1 MRQVYILVAALVVAL
16 IAFLGIKL
24 AKLISSEG
32 FETMKNFN
40 DLIAL
45 ESDKISVICPN
56 NGVLIGRVTV
66 PNLNQETAK
75 AYLSKA
81 VTDPLSI
88 LTGGITEIAWACYP
102 PGVTNVNSIF
112 QSDPAISPSGV
123 MIFGPKG
130 STIDLYSEKDAKGKL
145 VKSVNDYTS
154 LLVKGCPQDTICSD
168 SINFRDLQFASVKI
182 TAPPQVTPSSNF
194 SFPEITFSAQTC
206 PTLSP
211 AAAAA
216 AAAADAKEKENAIK
230 AAAIADATSEA
241 ISKSIMKS
249 MSDTDSLGGS
259 SIGSNTLGSDS
270 DGNMVSVT
278 CPLGDKPKIS
288 FVRNTRN
295 AIPGSVDVN
304 TLSGVTG
311 SNPSSS
317 RCCKKSSPAPAIG
330 NGTGGGYYFDPE
342 KEY

>member
-1 MRQVYILVAALVVAL
+1 MRLVYILVAALVVAL

-32 FETMKNFN
+32 FETMKSFN

-45 ESDKISVICPN
+45 NSDKISVICPN
-56 NGVLIGRVTV
+56 NGVQIGRLTV
-66 PNLNQETAK
+66 PTVNLDTAK
-75 AYLSKA
+75 TILTKSL
-81 VTDPLSI
+81 TDPLSI
-88 LTGGITEIAWACYP
+88 LKTGLVDIAWKCYL
-102 PGVTNVNSIF
+102 PGTTNVDVVF
-112 QSDPAISPSGV
+112 KSDPVTSPSAV
-123 MIFGPKG
+123 IVLGPKG
-130 STIDLYSEKDAKGKL
+130 STIDLYSEKDATGKL

-154 LLVKGCPQDTICSD
+154 LVVKLCPADAVCSD
-168 SINFRDLQFASVKI
+168 YINFRDLQFASVKI
-182 TAPPQVTPSSNF
+182 TAPPKTTTTTTTT
-194 SFPEITFSAQTC
+194 EDTTTTTEKC

-216 AAAADAKEKENAIK
+216 AAAADAKEKENTIK

-249 MSDTDSLGGS
+249 MSDTNSPTGTTS
-259 SIGSNTLGSDS
+259 GSNTIGADS
-270 DGNMVSVT
+270 DGNMVSVS
-278 CPLGDKPKIS
+278 CPLGDKPMIS

-304 TLSGVTG
+304 TLSGVTAANQ
-311 SNPSSS
+311 STSTSCPE
-317 RCCKKSSPAPAIG
+317 SSPAPALR

-342 KEY
+342 KDC